1 MKPMLSL
8 VLAAVLC
15 GTVVNSQAATD
26 PAQIAAKSGCL
37 ACHMVDKKLVGPSY
51 RDIAQ
56 KYKGNAGAQA
66 ALVARLRTGG
76 KGVDCVYDAVG
87 GAFWHAHVQAFS
99 EHLDVVDVRD
109 RGHDLFDE
117 RLRRA
122 QDFDDVVREGGP
134 HPRRLVDRE
143 DVAVAHQRNP
153 GAALGFI
160 QIRCG
165 TKNRYFFF

>member
-15 GTVVNSQAATD
+15 GTPALSQAAAAD

-51 RDIAQ
+51 RDVAH

-76 KGVDCVYDAVG
+76 KGVWGEVPMPAAAPALINDA
-87 GAFWHAHVQAFS
+87 
-99 EHLDVVDVRD
+99 
-109 RGHDLFDE
+109 DLK
-117 RLRRA
+117 
-122 QDFDDVVREGGP
+122 
-134 HPRRLVDRE
+134 
-143 DVAVAHQRNP
+143 AVIAWVLKTP
-153 GAALGFI
+153 
-160 QIRCG
+160 
-165 TKNRYFFF
+165 

>member
-76 KGVDCVYDAVG
+76 KGVWGEVQMPAAAPALINDA
-87 GAFWHAHVQAFS
+87 
-99 EHLDVVDVRD
+99 
-109 RGHDLFDE
+109 DLK
-117 RLRRA
+117 
-122 QDFDDVVREGGP
+122 
-134 HPRRLVDRE
+134 
-143 DVAVAHQRNP
+143 AVIAWVLKTP
-153 GAALGFI
+153 
-160 QIRCG
+160 
-165 TKNRYFFF
+165 